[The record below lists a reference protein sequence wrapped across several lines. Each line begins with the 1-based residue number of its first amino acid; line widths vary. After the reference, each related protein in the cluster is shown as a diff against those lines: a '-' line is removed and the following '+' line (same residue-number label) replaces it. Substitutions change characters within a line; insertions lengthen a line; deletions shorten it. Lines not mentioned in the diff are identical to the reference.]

1 MLSRP
6 QGFLGNIR
14 LRNRGKLRH
23 YDSFVFFMSF
33 VVKKV
38 RVFWRVLLQK
48 IGEKLN
54 YEGGRVA
61 CRTCVNPEEDYM
73 KILDDLIS
81 AVAEDYKIQEIHT
94 CIHWTA
100 VVSKNCGLS
109 STFQDDRIPHVPVR
123 DAGKLARKT
132 ALEMVEYARSDNLL
146 EASIGM
152 AALNSLIEI
161 DEDRCVEL
169 NAFEI
174 LAEKGRGKN
183 VCVVGHFPF
192 VPRLRKSADRLWVIE
207 KRPREGDLPAEE
219 AEKVLPLA
227 DVVAITGTS
236 FINHT
241 VDELLS
247 LCRKSFVVMVGATS
261 PLSPVLFDYGVDM
274 IAGSKVVDP
283 QKAIHCISEGATF
296 KQIRGIKHLIMK
308 K

>member
-1 MLSRP
+1 
-6 QGFLGNIR
+6 
-14 LRNRGKLRH
+14 
-23 YDSFVFFMSF
+23 
-33 VVKKV
+33 
-38 RVFWRVLLQK
+38 
-48 IGEKLN
+48 
-54 YEGGRVA
+54 
-61 CRTCVNPEEDYM
+61 M
-73 KILDDLIS
+73 KILNDIIS
-81 AVAEDYKIQEIHT
+81 TVTEDYKIQEIHT

-100 VVSKNCGLS
+100 VASRGCGLS
-109 STFQDDRIPHVPVR
+109 STFQDDCIPHVPVR
-123 DAGKLARKT
+123 DVGKIAQKT
-132 ALEMVEYARSDNLL
+132 ALEVVEYARSDNLL

-192 VPRLRKSADRLWVIE
+192 IPRIRKLANRLWVIE
-207 KRPREGDLPAEE
+207 KRPQKGDLSAEE
-219 AEKVLPLA
+219 AENVLPMA

-283 QKAIHCISEGATF
+283 QKAIQCISEGATF

>member
-1 MLSRP
+1 MEILNDIISTVTED
-6 QGFLGNIR
+6 FKIR
-14 LRNRGKLRH
+14 
-23 YDSFVFFMSF
+23 
-33 VVKKV
+33 
-38 RVFWRVLLQK
+38 
-48 IGEKLN
+48 
-54 YEGGRVA
+54 
-61 CRTCVNPEEDYM
+61 
-73 KILDDLIS
+73 
-81 AVAEDYKIQEIHT
+81 EIHT

-100 VVSKNCGLS
+100 VVSSGCGLS
-109 STFQDDRIPHVPVR
+109 STFQDDCIPHVPVR
-123 DAGKLARKT
+123 DVGKLAQKT
-132 ALEMVEYARSDNLL
+132 ALEVVEYARSDNLL

-161 DEDRCVEL
+161 DEQRCVEL

-174 LAEKGRGKN
+174 LAEKGKGKN

-192 VPRLRKSADRLWVIE
+192 IPRMRKLANRLWVIE
-207 KRPREGDLPAEE
+207 KRPQEGDLSAEE
-219 AEKVLPLA
+219 AENVLPMA

-283 QKAIHCISEGATF
+283 QKAIQCISEGATF
-296 KQIRGIKHLIMK
+296 KQIKGIKHLIMK
-308 K
+308 KW

>member
-1 MLSRP
+1 
-6 QGFLGNIR
+6 
-14 LRNRGKLRH
+14 
-23 YDSFVFFMSF
+23 
-33 VVKKV
+33 
-38 RVFWRVLLQK
+38 
-48 IGEKLN
+48 
-54 YEGGRVA
+54 
-61 CRTCVNPEEDYM
+61 M
-73 KILDDLIS
+73 KILNDIIS
-81 AVAEDYKIQEIHT
+81 TVKKDHKIQEVHA

-100 VVSKNCGLS
+100 VVSRGCGLS

-123 DAGKLARKT
+123 DAGKLAQKSV
-132 ALEMVEYARSDNLL
+132 LEVVEYARSDNLL

-192 VPRLRKSADRLWVIE
+192 IPRMRKLANRLWVIE
-207 KRPREGDLPAEE
+207 KRPQEGDLSAEE
-219 AEKVLPLA
+219 AENVLPMA

-247 LCRKSFVVMVGATS
+247 LCRRSFVVMVGATS

-283 QKAIHCISEGATF
+283 QKAIQCISEGAIF
-296 KQIRGIKHLIMK
+296 KQIKGIKHLIMK

>member
-1 MLSRP
+1 
-6 QGFLGNIR
+6 
-14 LRNRGKLRH
+14 
-23 YDSFVFFMSF
+23 
-33 VVKKV
+33 
-38 RVFWRVLLQK
+38 
-48 IGEKLN
+48 
-54 YEGGRVA
+54 
-61 CRTCVNPEEDYM
+61 M
-73 KILDDLIS
+73 KILNDIIS
-81 AVAEDYKIQEIHT
+81 TVTEDHKIREIHT

-109 STFQDDRIPHVPVR
+109 STFQDDCIPHVPVR
-123 DAGKLARKT
+123 DAGNLAQRA
-132 ALEMVEYARSDNLL
+132 ALEVVEYARSDNLL

-174 LAEKGRGKN
+174 LAEKGKGKN

-192 VPRLRKSADRLWVIE
+192 IPRMRKLANRLWVIE
-207 KRPREGDLPAEE
+207 KRPQKGDLSAEE
-219 AEKVLPLA
+219 AENVLPMA

-247 LCRKSFVVMVGATS
+247 LCRKSFVVMIGATS

-283 QKAIHCISEGATF
+283 QKAIQCISEGAIF
-296 KQIRGIKHLIMK
+296 KQIKGIKYLIMK

>member
-1 MLSRP
+1 ME
-6 QGFLGNIR
+6 I
-14 LRNRGKLRH
+14 
-23 YDSFVFFMSF
+23 
-33 VVKKV
+33 
-38 RVFWRVLLQK
+38 
-48 IGEKLN
+48 LN
-54 YEGGRVA
+54 
-61 CRTCVNPEEDYM
+61 D
-73 KILDDLIS
+73 IIS
-81 AVAEDYKIQEIHT
+81 TVTEDYKIHEIHT

-100 VVSKNCGLS
+100 VVSRGCGLS
-109 STFQDDRIPHVPVR
+109 STFQDDCIPHLPVR
-123 DAGKLARKT
+123 DVGKLAQKT
-132 ALEMVEYARSDNLL
+132 ALEVVEYARSDNLL

-174 LAEKGRGKN
+174 LAEKGEGKN

-192 VPRLRKSADRLWVIE
+192 IPRMRKLANRLWVIE
-207 KRPREGDLPAEE
+207 KRPQEGDLSEEE
-219 AEKVLPLA
+219 AENVLPMA

-236 FINHT
+236 LINHT

-283 QKAIHCISEGATF
+283 QKAIQYINEGATF
-296 KQIRGIKHLIMK
+296 KQIKGIKHLIMK

>member
-1 MLSRP
+1 ME
-6 QGFLGNIR
+6 I
-14 LRNRGKLRH
+14 
-23 YDSFVFFMSF
+23 
-33 VVKKV
+33 
-38 RVFWRVLLQK
+38 
-48 IGEKLN
+48 LN
-54 YEGGRVA
+54 
-61 CRTCVNPEEDYM
+61 D
-73 KILDDLIS
+73 IIS
-81 AVAEDYKIQEIHT
+81 ALKEDCKIQEVHA

-100 VVSKNCGLS
+100 VVSRGCGLS

-123 DAGKLARKT
+123 DAGKLAQKSV
-132 ALEMVEYARSDNLL
+132 LEVVEYARSDNLL

-161 DEDRCVEL
+161 NEDRCVEL

-192 VPRLRKSADRLWVIE
+192 IPRMRKLANKLWVIE
-207 KRPREGDLPAEE
+207 KRPQEGDLPAKE
-219 AEKVLPLA
+219 AENVLPMA

-283 QKAIHCISEGATF
+283 QKAIQCISEGATF
-296 KQIRGIKHLIMK
+296 KQIKGIKHLIMK